1 MKVIGITGGVGSGK
15 SEVLKFLEQEYGAV
29 VCQMDE
35 VAKQIQ
41 KKGTRAFSRIVQ
53 EFGEQIVGADGELD
67 RMKLGSCV
75 FADEKKLQIL
85 NDIVHPEVLEWVR
98 KDILKKKEE
107 CCSYYIVEA
116 ALLPEVGKELCDE
129 LWYIYTT
136 EENRRKRL
144 MESRGYSKEKV
155 AQIFQSQLSEETYR
169 KYCATVIDNNGAKE
183 DAIRQVAGLLKRK
196 EYQI

>member
-41 KKGTRAFSRIVQ
+41 KKG
-53 EFGEQIVGADGELD
+53 ELD

-75 FADEKKLQIL
+75 FADEKKLQRL

-129 LWYIYTT
+129 LWYIYTDEAVRRERLKSSRHYT
-136 EENRRKRL
+136 DEKITRMIASQPVEEVFRKACT
-144 MESRGYSKEKV
+144 V
-155 AQIFQSQLSEETYR
+155 
-169 KYCATVIDNNGAKE
+169 VIDNSGDFEATK
-183 DAIRQVAGLLKRK
+183 RQIGDRLNK
-196 EYQI
+196 

>member
-41 KKGTRAFSRIVQ
+41 KKGTWAFSRIVQ

-75 FADEKKLQIL
+75 FADEKKLQRL

-98 KDILKKKEE
+98 KDILKKQHFFRKLGRN
-107 CCSYYIVEA
+107 CVMNYGIFTQMKRF
-116 ALLPEVGKELCDE
+116 G
-129 LWYIYTT
+129 
-136 EENRRKRL
+136 EN
-144 MESRGYSKEKV
+144 
-155 AQIFQSQLSEETYR
+155 
-169 KYCATVIDNNGAKE
+169 D
-183 DAIRQVAGLLKRK
+183 
-196 EYQI
+196 

>member
-41 KKGTRAFSRIVQ
+41 KKGTQAFSRIVQ

-75 FADEKKLQIL
+75 FADEKKLKDL
-85 NDIVHPEVLEWVR
+85 SSPE
-98 KDILKKKEE
+98 
-107 CCSYYIVEA
+107 
-116 ALLPEVGKELCDE
+116 P
-129 LWYIYTT
+129 
-136 EENRRKRL
+136 
-144 MESRGYSKEKV
+144 
-155 AQIFQSQLSEETYR
+155 
-169 KYCATVIDNNGAKE
+169 
-183 DAIRQVAGLLKRK
+183 
-196 EYQI
+196 

>member
-41 KKGTRAFSRIVQ
+41 RKGTQAFSRIVQ
-53 EFGEQIVGADGELD
+53 EFGEQIVGNNGELD

-75 FADEKKLQIL
+75 FADEKKLQRL

-107 CCSYYIVEA
+107 VLF
-116 ALLPEVGKELCDE
+116 LLYCRSSTSSGS
-129 LWYIYTT
+129 
-136 EENRRKRL
+136 RK
-144 MESRGYSKEKV
+144 G
-155 AQIFQSQLSEETYR
+155 
-169 KYCATVIDNNGAKE
+169 TV
-183 DAIRQVAGLLKRK
+183 
-196 EYQI
+196 

>member
-41 KKGTRAFSRIVQ
+41 KKGTWAFSRIVQ

-75 FADEKKLQIL
+75 FADEKKLQRL
-85 NDIVHPEVLEWVR
+85 NDIVHPGSAGMGSERHLEEKRRVLF
-98 KDILKKKEE
+98 
-107 CCSYYIVEA
+107 
-116 ALLPEVGKELCDE
+116 LL
-129 LWYIYTT
+129 
-136 EENRRKRL
+136 
-144 MESRGYSKEKV
+144 
-155 AQIFQSQLSEETYR
+155 
-169 KYCATVIDNNGAKE
+169 YCRSSTSSGSWEGTV
-183 DAIRQVAGLLKRK
+183 
-196 EYQI
+196 